1 MARPL
6 PRLVLHFDVNE
17 TIMVGD
23 PAGGDT
29 FEESLNKICAKCAI
43 VRRVEA
49 GEGAAGGAWS
59 KWRWHDG
66 TPLDVLQRTHE
77 EHAHPPPLLEDFEF
91 SQQPA
96 GCVSFYKVA
105 ELKPFAK
112 TFTEAHSP
120 GCIYRGVYEQ
130 LECALRCDP
139 TIDSRL
145 CHDGS
150 HHLLVPAFFHT
161 LTALRDAGRR
171 FSLVVRTFGT
181 DSMQVIA
188 AIKAF
193 SEGAHPSYAAMPE
206 LADSLRDSPMWKGVY
221 RTGEG
226 GRVDFVLQGDGGEF
240 VCDET
245 SVERALVKPHC
256 PISAACCQDDYE
268 HWSSRGCNPAGGKP
282 VWVTAEDSTEH
293 PIFFDDNIHN
303 STEDSIVA
311 VRVRPDTSTPHYA
324 ALSGQD
330 TLALHGLI
338 LVRTP
343 SFAPILDPSWFLRKI
358 EACEQAMLKARTAAA
373 GGGWCPQ
380 SARD

>member
-1 MARPL
+1 MGEGEALCRANAA
-6 PRLVLHFDVNE
+6 H
-17 TIMVGD
+17 GD
-23 PAGGDT
+23 AAAKDGGGD
-29 FEESLNKICAKCAI
+29 AI
-43 VRRVEA
+43 TGDSGFVMQ
-49 GEGAAGGAWS
+49 G
-59 KWRWHDG
+59 
-66 TPLDVLQRTHE
+66 VLEKR
-77 EHAHPPPLLEDFEF
+77 P
-91 SQQPA
+91 
-96 GCVSFYKVA
+96 
-105 ELKPFAK
+105 
-112 TFTEAHSP
+112 
-120 GCIYRGVYEQ
+120 
-130 LECALRCDP
+130 
-139 TIDSRL
+139 
-145 CHDGS
+145 
-150 HHLLVPAFFHT
+150 
-161 LTALRDAGRR
+161 GRR
-171 FSLVVRTFGT
+171 GMS
-181 DSMQVIA
+181 IA
-188 AIKAF
+188 RWQRR
-193 SEGAHPSYAAMPE
+193 H
-206 LADSLRDSPMWKGVY
+206 
-221 RTGEG
+221 
-226 GRVDFVLQGDGGEF
+226 FVLQGDGGEF